1 MPKRNKSQEVS
12 TPSEIPP
19 ALQLT
24 ENFPVGAYVFYRDP
38 QDNGPRFSFFSNR
51 LLEMMDITREEID
64 ADPMAVYRNLHPED
78 IGPFFE
84 AAEEAARV
92 KSHFFNESRYIIRG
106 ATRWYR
112 LESVARQLPDGFTVW
127 DGAVIDVTERRQA
140 EDEAKTAL
148 HLTENI
154 PVGTYVL
161 LSPHQGPQRY
171 TFLSKR
177 WLEMTG
183 LDPEKLKEDISHYF
197 SIVHPEDREEAIAH
211 NIAGAAALKPYK
223 WEGRWLKDGKVT
235 WVSIESVPRRTAT
248 GEVVWEGVFIDITAR
263 KEAEAQLLAA
273 KEEFYRIINHL
284 PIPVASTLHT
294 PGLPVN
300 FINKAF
306 TETYGWTIEDCP
318 TMADWARCAY
328 PDEKYRKAVFDEFDA
343 EVAQSVRENRPA
355 RPMEFL
361 VTCKHGGQRNVRIDC
376 LVAENML
383 FGTFLDITEQRQAE
397 AALAAARSLEKVVE
411 EEQRLKLSR
420 KLKTSLKASAIAHE
434 INQPLSRI
442 LLQSRLAAS
451 GGKTGKSALRSL
463 IAEAETVVATIE
475 KMKVLLRNVET
486 THERV
491 NLYLVVSNSLRQ
503 LKQALSLNQIEVE
516 RQGPQ
521 RGCSVHG
528 DAVQLQLAVMNL
540 LRNAI
545 EAIAEGRS
553 QSRKISIEL
562 KKGPDS
568 VTLAIGDSG
577 PGWSGGPIEEA
588 LLKTSKSS
596 GSGLGLY
603 IVHTTMENHHGK
615 LEVGRSPLGGAEF
628 RMVFPSLHK
637 GETAH
642 RA

>member
-1 MPKRNKSQEVS
+1 MPRRNKSRRAS
-12 TPSEIPP
+12 TPPEILP

-51 LLEMMDITREEID
+51 LLEMMDITREEIA
-64 ADPMAVYRNLHPED
+64 ADPMVAYRNLHPED
-78 IGPFFE
+78 VGPFFA
-84 AAEEAARV
+84 AAEEAARL

-112 LESVARQLPDGFTVW
+112 LEAAARRLPDGLTVW
-127 DGAVIDVTERRQA
+127 DGAVIDITERRQA

-148 HLTENI
+148 HLTDNI

-183 LDPEKLKEDISHYF
+183 LDPVKLKEDISHYF

-223 WEGRWLKDGKVT
+223 WEGRWLRDDKVT
-235 WVSIESVPRRTAT
+235 WISIESVPRKTAN
-248 GEVVWEGVFIDITAR
+248 GEMVWEGVFIDITAR

-343 EVAQSVRENRPA
+343 EVSASVRENRPA

-397 AALAAARSLEKVVE
+397 AALAAARNLEKVVE
-411 EEQRLKLSR
+411 ETQRHELTR
-420 KLKTSLKASAIAHE
+420 KLKTSLTAAAVAHE
-434 INQPLSRI
+434 INQPLSAI
-442 LLQSRLAAS
+442 LLESNMAMAGAVDARGALAIVAAEAGRVVTTIDKMKMLMRS
-451 GGKTGKSALRSL
+451 VQTSHTLIDLATVANSALL
-463 IAEAETVVATIE
+463 YFGDLFPKLDITVLQSGLDRPHHV
-475 KMKVLLRNVET
+475 M
-486 THERV
+486 
-491 NLYLVVSNSLRQ
+491 
-503 LKQALSLNQIEVE
+503 
-516 RQGPQ
+516 
-521 RGCSVHG
+521 G
-528 DAVQLQLAVMNL
+528 DDAQLQIAITNI
-540 LRNAI
+540 LRNAA
-545 EAIAEGRS
+545 EAIDEPAADRRE
-553 QSRKISIEL
+553 ISV
-562 KKGPDS
+562 D
-568 VTLAIGDSG
+568 LAGNKDEVILTIGDSG
-577 PGWSGGPIEEA
+577 PGWSGAELAETPLTTTKKGGTGI
-588 LLKTSKSS
+588 
-596 GSGLGLY
+596 GLY
-603 IVHTTMENHHGK
+603 VVRTAMENHRGRITFGK
-615 LEVGRSPLGGAEF
+615 SNLGGAEVK
-628 RMVFPSLHK
+628 MIFP
-637 GETAH
+637 

>member
-1 MPKRNKSQEVS
+1 MPKRHKSQQAP

-51 LLEMMDITREEID
+51 LLEMLDITREELD
-64 ADPMAVYRNLHPED
+64 ADPMAAYRNLHPDD

-84 AAEEAARV
+84 AAEEAARL
-92 KSHFFNESRYIIRG
+92 KAHFFNESRYIIRG
-106 ATRWYR
+106 AIRWYR
-112 LESVARQLPDGFTVW
+112 LESVARQLPDGLTVW

-140 EDEAKTAL
+140 EEEAKTAL

-161 LSPHQGPQRY
+161 LSPHNGPQRY

-183 LDPEKLKEDISHYF
+183 LDPEMLKKDIAHYF
-197 SIVHPEDREEAIAH
+197 SIVHPEDREAAIAH

-223 WEGRWLKDGKVT
+223 WEGRWLRDGKVT
-235 WVSIESVPRRTAT
+235 WVSIESVPRKTAT

-273 KEEFYRIINHL
+273 KEEFYGLINHL
-284 PIPVASTLHT
+284 PVPVASTLHM
-294 PGLPVN
+294 PGQPVN
-300 FINKAF
+300 FVNKAF

-328 PDEKYRKAVFDEFDA
+328 PDENYRKAVFDEFDA
-343 EVAQSVRENRPA
+343 EVTASVRENRPA
-355 RPMEFL
+355 KPMEFL
-361 VTCKHGGQRNVRIDC
+361 VSCKHGGQRSVRIDC
-376 LVAENML
+376 LVAEKML
-383 FGTFLDITEQRQAE
+383 FGSFLDITKQRQAE
-397 AALAAARSLEKVVE
+397 AALAAARNLEKVVE

-451 GGKTGKSALRSL
+451 GGKTGKSALKSL

-491 NLYLVVSNSLRQ
+491 NLYVVVSNSLRQ
-503 LKQALSLNQIEVE
+503 LKQPIAQNRIEIE

-521 RGCSVHG
+521 RGCSVQG

-545 EAIAEGRS
+545 EAIAESPSRG
-553 QSRKISIEL
+553 RKISIEL
-562 KKGPDS
+562 QKDPDS
-568 VTLAIGDSG
+568 VNLIIGDSG
-577 PGWSGGPIEEA
+577 AGWPGGTIEEA
-588 LLKTSKSS
+588 LLKTSKAS

-603 IVHTTMENHHGK
+603 IAHTMMENHSGK
-615 LEVGRSPLGGAEF
+615 LEVGQSSLGGAEF
-628 RMVFPSLHK
+628 RMIFPSGK
-637 GETAH
+637 A
-642 RA
+642 

>member
-1 MPKRNKSQEVS
+1 MPRRNKSRRASV
-12 TPSEIPP
+12 PSEIPP
-19 ALQLT
+19 ALQPT
-24 ENFPVGAYVFYRDP
+24 ENFPVGAYVFYRDA

-51 LLEMMDITREEID
+51 LLEMLEITREELD
-64 ADPMAVYRNLHPED
+64 ADPMAAYRNLHPED
-78 IGPFFE
+78 IGPFFA

-112 LESVARQLPDGFTVW
+112 LEAVARQLSDGLTVW

-161 LSPHQGPQRY
+161 LSPHRGPQRY

-183 LDPEKLKEDISHYF
+183 LNPVKLKKDISHYF
-197 SIVHPEDREEAIAH
+197 SIVHPDDREEAIAH

-223 WEGRWLKDGKVT
+223 WEGRWLRDGKVT
-235 WVSIESVPRRTAT
+235 WVSIESVPRKTAT

-273 KEEFYRIINHL
+273 KEEFYGIINHL

-294 PGLPVN
+294 PGQPVN

-328 PDEKYRKAVFDEFDA
+328 PDEEYRKAVFDEFDA
-343 EVAQSVRENRPA
+343 EVSRSVRENRPA
-355 RPMEFL
+355 KPMEFL
-361 VTCKHGGQRNVRIDC
+361 VSCKHGGQRYVRIDC
-376 LVAENML
+376 LVAEDML
-383 FGTFLDITEQRQAE
+383 FGSFLDITEQRQAE
-397 AALAAARSLEKVVE
+397 AALAAARNLEKVVE

-434 INQPLSRI
+434 INQPLSRM
-442 LLQSRLAAS
+442 LLQSRLAAR
-451 GGKTGKSALRSL
+451 GGKPGKSALKSL
-463 IAEAETVVATIE
+463 VAEAETVVATIE
-475 KMKVLLRNVET
+475 RMKVLLRNVET

-491 NLYLVVSNSLRQ
+491 NLSLVVSNSLRQ
-503 LKQALSLNQIEVE
+503 LKRPIALNRIEIE

-521 RGCSVHG
+521 RGCSVQG

-545 EAIAEGRS
+545 EAIAESRPRN
-553 QSRKISIEL
+553 RKISIEL
-562 KKGPDS
+562 RKSSDS
-568 VTLAIGDSG
+568 VMLTIGDSG
-577 PGWSGGPIEEA
+577 PGWSGGSIEEA

-603 IVHTTMENHHGK
+603 IVRTAAENHGAR
-615 LEVGRSPLGGAEF
+615 LETGRSPLGGAEL
-628 RMVFPSLHK
+628 RLAFPK
-637 GETAH
+637 PA
-642 RA
+642 RKK

>member
-1 MPKRNKSQEVS
+1 MPGRNKGQQAPIP
-12 TPSEIPP
+12 TEIPP

-64 ADPMAVYRNLHPED
+64 ADPMAAYRNLHPDD
-78 IGPFFE
+78 IGPFFA
-84 AAEEAARV
+84 AAEEAARL

-106 ATRWYR
+106 ETRWYR
-112 LESVARQLPDGFTVW
+112 LESAARRLPDGLTVW

-161 LSPHQGPQRY
+161 LSPRQGPQRY

-183 LDPEKLKEDISHYF
+183 LDPVKLKKDISHYF
-197 SIVHPEDREEAIAH
+197 SIVHPDDREEAIAH

-223 WEGRWLKDGKVT
+223 WEGRWLRDGKVT

-273 KEEFYRIINHL
+273 KEEFYRITNHL

-343 EVAQSVRENRPA
+343 EVSASVRENRPA

-397 AALAAARSLEKVVE
+397 AALAAARKLEKVVE
-411 EEQRLKLSR
+411 ETQRHELTR
-420 KLKTSLKASAIAHE
+420 KLKTSLTAAAVAHE
-434 INQPLSRI
+434 INQPLSTI
-442 LLQSRLAAS
+442 LLESNMAMAGAVDARGALAIVAAEAGRVVTTIDKMKMLMRS
-451 GGKTGKSALRSL
+451 VQTSHALIDLATVANSALL
-463 IAEAETVVATIE
+463 YFGDLFPKLDITVLQSGLDRPHHV
-475 KMKVLLRNVET
+475 M
-486 THERV
+486 
-491 NLYLVVSNSLRQ
+491 
-503 LKQALSLNQIEVE
+503 
-516 RQGPQ
+516 
-521 RGCSVHG
+521 G
-528 DAVQLQLAVMNL
+528 DDAQLQIAITNI
-540 LRNAI
+540 LRNAA
-545 EAIAEGRS
+545 EAIDESATDRRE
-553 QSRKISIEL
+553 ISV
-562 KKGPDS
+562 D
-568 VTLAIGDSG
+568 LAGNKDEVILTIGDSG
-577 PGWSGGPIEEA
+577 PGWSGAEQMDTPLTTTKKGGTGI
-588 LLKTSKSS
+588 
-596 GSGLGLY
+596 GLY
-603 IVHTTMENHHGK
+603 VVRTAMENHRG
-615 LEVGRSPLGGAEF
+615 EIRFGTSVLGGAEVK
-628 RMVFPSLHK
+628 MIFP
-637 GETAH
+637 

>member
-1 MPKRNKSQEVS
+1 MPRRNKSQQAS
-12 TPSEIPP
+12 TPPEIPP
-19 ALQLT
+19 AT
-24 ENFPVGAYVFYRDP
+24 D
-38 QDNGPRFSFFSNR
+38 
-51 LLEMMDITREEID
+51 
-64 ADPMAVYRNLHPED
+64 
-78 IGPFFE
+78 
-84 AAEEAARV
+84 
-92 KSHFFNESRYIIRG
+92 
-106 ATRWYR
+106 
-112 LESVARQLPDGFTVW
+112 
-127 DGAVIDVTERRQA
+127 RRQV

-183 LDPEKLKEDISHYF
+183 LDPVKLKEDISHYF
-197 SIVHPEDREEAIAH
+197 SIVHPEDREAAIAH
-211 NIAGAAALKPYK
+211 NIAGAAALMPYK
-223 WEGRWLKDGKVT
+223 WEGRWLRNGKVT
-235 WVSIESVPRRTAT
+235 WVSIESVPRKTAN

-273 KEEFYRIINHL
+273 KEEFYGLINHL

-294 PGLPVN
+294 PGQPVN

-343 EVAQSVRENRPA
+343 EVSASVRENRPA

-451 GGKTGKSALRSL
+451 GGKTGESALRSL

-486 THERV
+486 THQRV
-491 NLYLVVSNSLRQ
+491 NLYIVLSNSLRQ
-503 LKQALSLNQIEVE
+503 LKQPLTLNRIEVE

-521 RGCSVHG
+521 RGCSVQG

-545 EAIAEGRS
+545 EAIVESRS
-553 QSRKISIEL
+553 RSRKISIEL
-562 KKGPDS
+562 RKSSDS
-568 VTLAIGDSG
+568 VMLTIGDSG
-577 PGWSGGPIEEA
+577 PGWSGGSIEEA

-628 RMVFPSLHK
+628 RLVFPKSAQK
-637 GETAH
+637 S
-642 RA
+642 